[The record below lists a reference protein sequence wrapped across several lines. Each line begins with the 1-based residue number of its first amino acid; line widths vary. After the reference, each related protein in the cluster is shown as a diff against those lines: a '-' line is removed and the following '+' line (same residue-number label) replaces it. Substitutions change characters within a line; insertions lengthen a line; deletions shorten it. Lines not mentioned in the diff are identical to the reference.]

1 MSDFSTLTGEI
12 TFGRIILEKEW
23 TSGLKENSA
32 LDF

>member
-23 TSGLKENSA
+23 TSGLKESSDLN
-32 LDF
+32 F